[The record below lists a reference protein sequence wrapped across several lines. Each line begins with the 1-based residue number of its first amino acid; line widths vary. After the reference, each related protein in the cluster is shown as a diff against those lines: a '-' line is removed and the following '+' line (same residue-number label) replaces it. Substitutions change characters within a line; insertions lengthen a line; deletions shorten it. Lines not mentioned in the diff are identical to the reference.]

1 MKYIFNKYLIFG
13 NEIILYTFLGIMSL
27 IILITIFLIIKEVKK
42 NEYKWFTDNND

>member
-13 NEIILYTFLGIMSL
+13 NETIFYTFLGIISI

-42 NEYKWFTDNND
+42 NEYK

>member
-42 NEYKWFTDNND
+42 NEYK